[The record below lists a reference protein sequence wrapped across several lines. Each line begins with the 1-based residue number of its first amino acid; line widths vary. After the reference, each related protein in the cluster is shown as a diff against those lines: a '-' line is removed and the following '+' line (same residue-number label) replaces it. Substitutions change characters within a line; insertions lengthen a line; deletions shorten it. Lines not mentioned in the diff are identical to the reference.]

1 VLIGATPESNKELV
15 TVCGGYRES
24 TESWLEV
31 LRDLKE
37 RNMASPNLCIGDGA
51 LGFWKAIR
59 EVYPEAE
66 HQRCRVYKTANA
78 LDKIPKSV
86 QPSAKSLIH
95 DIYRAETEKDAR
107 TAYQRFQDRY
117 KAKYPKAVE
126 NLMKDEASL
135 FTFYQYPAEHW
146 QHIRSTSVIESAF
159 ATVRLRTAKRRGQG
173 TMATTLAMVFKLA
186 ERAQKRW
193 RRLRGYKLIPK
204 SLNGINFINRTEKI
218 LAA

>member
-1 VLIGATPESNKELV
+1 MRCCAISRNAIWRLPTSASV
-15 TVCGGYRES
+15 TEPSASGKPSVKSILKQS
-24 TESWLEV
+24 TS
-31 LRDLKE
+31 
-37 RNMASPNLCIGDGA
+37 
-51 LGFWKAIR
+51 
-59 EVYPEAE
+59 
-66 HQRCRVYKTANA
+66 A

-135 FTFYQYPAEHW
+135 FTFYLYPAEHG